1 MVIFKQRMM
10 PVNVYFDLGHFLCDS
25 GKMKKAL
32 QQRTIETRA
41 RLMAVARELVSAG
54 GYQALRI
61 EELVQR
67 AGVAKGT
74 FFAHFADKDTL
85 MDQLIGERINLF
97 LDRLDA
103 LPAPRDV
110 QQLAD
115 GMLPLLEFMAAER
128 YVFDVILRRSGAA
141 AIEEIGPIAMTFGR
155 LGQTVGKW
163 LPCGWFRTD
172 VAPEILIEGFEA
184 LSMQVVALRF
194 CALNNT
200 LPLRERYL
208 AYLRAW
214 LLPSS

>member
-1 MVIFKQRMM
+1 
-10 PVNVYFDLGHFLCDS
+10 
-25 GKMKKAL
+25 MKKAL
-32 QQRTIETRA
+32 QQRTIETRV
-41 RLMAVARELVSAG
+41 RLMAAARELVSAG

-61 EELVQR
+61 EELVRR

-85 MDQLIGERINLF
+85 MDQLIGERINLC

-103 LPAPRDV
+103 LPAPQDV

-155 LGQTVGKW
+155 LGQIVGKW